1 MYVASNDSKEEKELK
16 KMKKIVD
23 KLSCKYDDRTDEE
36 KSLKRIF
43 WLPENTPEF
52 KETVQKPSKTVFCPS
67 GDHEISMKKLH
78 ELHFTET
85 EGDKFS
91 CPACMRPFIHQQVIA
106 VKECGHVLCGDCFKQ
121 FVASSKQCYVCQKP
135 VLKKKDFVQL
145 ESGGTGFS
153 SHNKVDVKVYKP
165 TEN

>member
-1 MYVASNDSKEEKELK
+1 MNYSF
-16 KMKKIVD
+16 
-23 KLSCKYDDRTDEE
+23 YDR
-36 KSLKRIF
+36 
-43 WLPENTPEF
+43 
-52 KETVQKPSKTVFCPS
+52 
-67 GDHEISMKKLH
+67 
-78 ELHFTET
+78 
-85 EGDKFS
+85 FS

-121 FVASSKQCYVCQKP
+121 FGASSKQCYVCQKP